1 MMFQM
6 KQLMTKKDWAYLAI
20 LLIVAVGLWIW
31 VWREFQKPIVDP
43 SWYANSIQVAG
54 HDYKFE

>member
-6 KQLMTKKDWAYLAI
+6 KQFMTKKDWAYLAI
-20 LLIVAVGLWIW
+20 LLIVAIGLWIW

-43 SWYANSIQVAG
+43 SWYANSISVAIHG
-54 HDYKFE
+54 YKI